1 MGELQMVG
9 EQLDLL
15 NWKAPAIVHAFPLS
29 ARHTKVK
36 AVAETL
42 ARKHGKA
49 ADTYW
54 RQTVSTLGGQMVRA
68 GVAQC
73 EVEYHLR
80 SFFDA
85 VQSELNRMAFDGSRN
100 NGGAA

>member
-1 MGELQMVG
+1 MGEFQMVG

-29 ARHTKVK
+29 ARHGKVK
-36 AVAETL
+36 AVAENL
-42 ARKHGKA
+42 SRKHGKA

-54 RQTVSTLGGQMVRA
+54 RQTVSTLGGQMFRA
-68 GVAQC
+68 GVARS
-73 EVEYHLR
+73 EIEYQLR

-85 VQSELNRMAFDGSRN
+85 VQLELNRMAFDNYRN